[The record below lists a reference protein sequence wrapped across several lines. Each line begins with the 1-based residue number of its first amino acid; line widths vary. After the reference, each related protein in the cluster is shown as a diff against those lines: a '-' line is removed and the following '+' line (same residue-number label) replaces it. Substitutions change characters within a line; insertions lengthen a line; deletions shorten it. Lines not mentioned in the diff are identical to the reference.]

1 MGFLRS
7 PFFSIDKPYFAA
19 NWCILCLSGSSGKYR
34 TFLKFFRRCCRYQY
48 WNVVL
53 GLRKDLEGTQDIVVI
68 GFEARMDIF
77 GSKFLVQGSLS
88 AEIRFQRLF

>member
-7 PFFSIDKPYFAA
+7 PFFSIDKPYFAV
-19 NWCILCLSGSSGKYR
+19 NRYILCPSGSSGKYG

-53 GLRKDLEGTQDIVVI
+53 CLRKDSEGTQDIVVT
-68 GFEARMDIF
+68 GFEARTDIF
-77 GSKFLVQGSLS
+77 GSKFFVQGSLS